1 MDPYTL
7 FSKMIESF
15 WEQLFRLDNELVG
28 YLLNI
33 HYGKIIY
40 ADIIIQASEKGKH
53 LPKFQF

>member
-33 HYGKIIY
+33 HYGKGETIIK
-40 ADIIIQASEKGKH
+40 ISILIT
-53 LPKFQF
+53 FVF

>member
-28 YLLNI
+28 L
-33 HYGKIIY
+33 H
-40 ADIIIQASEKGKH
+40 ASEKGKQ
-53 LPKFQF
+53 LSKFQF